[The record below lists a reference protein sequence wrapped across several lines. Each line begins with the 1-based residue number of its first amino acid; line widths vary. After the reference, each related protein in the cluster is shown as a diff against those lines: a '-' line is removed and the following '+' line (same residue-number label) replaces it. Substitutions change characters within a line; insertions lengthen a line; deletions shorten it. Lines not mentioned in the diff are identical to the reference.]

1 MTSRSKDIILLLG
14 AGASAEAGIPVSS
27 RMIRSVEEN
36 LHGKDEWRGFR
47 QLYNHVKSAIHFSAG
62 LRGHFGDNVAFN
74 IETLVNTLY
83 ELEKNEEH
91 PLYPFIAAW
100 NSRFVAL
107 AGGDFAEVRRF
118 RKLILGALKKWMCI
132 EHVAKANYYK
142 GLCTLQQDLNYP
154 LHIFSLNYD
163 LCVERLNVSQAGFRV
178 ETGFADY
185 GPENSWDFERFADF
199 DLSNSPPPQILLY
212 KLHGSINWKRDPET
226 KNLFAVDQIESVDE
240 EEMEVIFGRDF
251 KLEAADPY
259 LFFAYEFR
267 RFTLLARL
275 IVSIGYGFGDLHI
288 NKMLTQS
295 LRNDPERRLLVVQN
309 CSEGDA
315 ARKRAEVARKLDLDE
330 QRIGQVLIHGGSAKE
345 FLETAELARKLIDVI
360 PASKEAGF

>member
-1 MTSRSKDIILLLG
+1 MKSRSTDIIVLLG

-36 LHGKDEWRGFR
+36 LENKGEWTAFR
-47 QLYNHVKSAIHFSAG
+47 ELYNHVKSAIHFAAG
-62 LRGHFGDNVAFN
+62 LRGRFGDSVDFN

-107 AGGDFAEVRRF
+107 AGGDFGKVRRF
-118 RKLILGALKKWMCI
+118 RKLILGSLKKWMCV

-154 LHIFSLNYD
+154 LHVFSLNYD
-163 LCVERLNVSQAGFRV
+163 LCVERLNLSNGGFRV

-185 GPENSWDFERFADF
+185 GPDNPWDFERFADLG
-199 DLSNSPPPQILLY
+199 LSNSPPPQILLY
-212 KLHGSINWKRDPET
+212 KLHGSINWKRDQA

-240 EEMEVIFGRDF
+240 DEMEIIFGRDF

-275 IVSIGYGFGDLHI
+275 IVAIGYGFGDLHI

-295 LRNDPERRLLVVQN
+295 LRNDPERRLLVIQN
-309 CSEGDA
+309 CKADDVST
-315 ARKRAEVARKLDLDE
+315 RQAEIAKKLDLD
-330 QRIGQVLIHGGSAKE
+330 RDRMSQVLVREGSAKE
-345 FLETAELARKLIDVI
+345 FLETPDSAPNLIEMI